1 MTQTTKPRRAGL
13 TVLATALVLASP
25 AAAADG
31 NLDSSFSGDGKTL
44 FDVLDGELD
53 ETAYLV
59 RALPDGAIAVAG
71 RVDGTPALLK
81 VRANGTLETAFG
93 VDGWVL
99 DIFGASADLMGMA
112 VTEGGEILV
121 LGSFGVSPRPGE
133 IARFLPNGTL
143 DPSFGVDGIVALDDA
158 PVAGNQY
165 FVAQGAALDSQ
176 GRLLVAGYC
185 RGTDCPGHP
194 ALVTRREADG
204 DPDLGFG
211 SSGWATSTLSLDN
224 NVSACAR
231 GWACIGNP
239 LETDGSGSL
248 FYASRR
254 FLRLL
259 HLDAF
264 GDPDPTF
271 ADDGLTHLG
280 STYQGIEALEHDP
293 VSGKLY
299 VALSNGSLP
308 DGTAVAAIARLLPDG
323 EIDESYRFAGLAPL
337 TREEGAWILDLAL
350 QSDGKLLGVGMLNP
364 DGIQESS
371 FFLVRL
377 NPNGTYDTSF
387 DGDGWARYEFDLTS
401 NGTDIANAVA
411 LSGGKAVVVGVAENA
426 GSSAGGAIAILRA
439 QSALI
444 FSDGFERGSTA
455 AW

>member
-13 TVLATALVLASP
+13 TVLAAALVLASP

-31 NLDSSFSGDGKTL
+31 NLDSSFSGDGKAL

-53 ETAYLV
+53 ETAYFV
-59 RALPDGAIAVAG
+59 RALPDGAIVVAG
-71 RVDGTPALLK
+71 RVDGAPALLK

-93 VDGWVL
+93 ADGWVL
-99 DIFGASADLMGMA
+99 DIFGAPVDLMGMM
-112 VTEGGEILV
+112 VTQGGEILV
-121 LGSFGVSPRPGE
+121 LSSDNDYRPGE
-133 IARFLPNGTL
+133 IARFLPNGTP
-143 DPSFGVDGIVALDDA
+143 DPGFGVDGIVELDDA
-158 PVAGNQY
+158 PVTGNQN

-204 DPDLGFG
+204 DPDLAFG
-211 SSGWATSTLSLDN
+211 SSGWATSTLYLEN
-224 NVSACAR
+224 NVVACGG

-254 FLRLL
+254 SLRLL
-259 HLDAF
+259 YLDAF

-271 ADDGLTHLG
+271 ADDGLTHLS

-299 VALSNGSLP
+299 VALSNGNLA

-323 EIDESYRFAGLAPL
+323 EIDESYRFAGLVPL

-350 QSDGKLLGVGMLNP
+350 QSDGKLVGVGMLNP
-364 DGIQESS
+364 DGTQEAG

-377 NPNGTYDTSF
+377 HPNGTYDTSF

-401 NGTDIANAVA
+401 NGKDIASAVA
-411 LSGGKAVVVGVAENA
+411 ISGGKAVVVGVAENA
-426 GSSAGGAIAILRA
+426 GSNQGGAIAILRA